1 MDTVGKRLRA
11 AREAQGYTVQQL
23 HELSGVNDEEI
34 SGYEED
40 RWFPP
45 VSALIKLQATLK
57 CSIEWLLTGEA
68 PTINPL
74 YSPPGPDEIML
85 SRIEFDLISRF
96 RVLNEHDRQC
106 AFDIITMLYEQE
118 TGNQASAYSA
128 YDGDADQ

>member
-23 HELSGVNDEEI
+23 HELSGINDEEI
-34 SGYEED
+34 SGFEED

-45 VSALIKLQATLK
+45 VSALIKLQGPLK
-57 CSIEWLLTGEA
+57 CSIEWLLIGVS

-74 YSPPGPDEIML
+74 YSPSGPDEIML

-96 RVLNEHDRQC
+96 RGLNERDRQC
-106 AFDIITMLYEQE
+106 AFDIITMLYEQG
-118 TGNQASAYSA
+118 TGNQTSAYSTYA
-128 YDGDADQ
+128 GNADH